1 MLATT
6 KKVLSIGFD
15 NSFWKYLLVLAVG
28 GCIYSVNSKT
38 LFFAILYFGLISSSN
53 ASELDNFAACS
64 GVAIGNASVDF
75 SLGDEGSF
83 NDGIKLA
90 ITDYLSEVLE
100 QSSAEED
107 IAIADQILAANTDK
121 IINAANT
128 ETFDYVAYEQVVQC
142 FQKIGVFYLITQ
154 KQFYKIKNK

>member
-1 MLATT
+1 MFT
-6 KKVLSIGFD
+6 
-15 NSFWKYLLVLAVG
+15 
-28 GCIYSVNSKT
+28 
-38 LFFAILYFGLISSSN
+38 SN

-90 ITDYLSEVLE
+90 ITAYLGEVLE

-107 IAIADQILAANTDK
+107 IAIADQILAANTDQ

-128 ETFDYVAYEQVVQC
+128 ETFHYDVDEQVVQC
-142 FQKIGVFYLITQ
+142 YRKLEGLLF
-154 KQFYKIKNK
+154 KNLETILQNKEETDGIILQRIELLKRVLSAG

>member
-1 MLATT
+1 MM
-6 KKVLSIGFD
+6 
-15 NSFWKYLLVLAVG
+15 
-28 GCIYSVNSKT
+28 SVNSKT
-38 LFFAILYFGLISSSN
+38 LFFVIFFFGLISSSN
-53 ASELDNFAACS
+53 ASELDNVAACS
-64 GVAIGNASVDF
+64 GVVIGNASVDF

-90 ITDYLSEVLE
+90 ITAYLGEVLE

-128 ETFDYVAYEQVVQC
+128 ETFDYDVYEQVVQC
-142 FQKIGVFYLITQ
+142 YRKVGGVLL
-154 KQFYKIKNK
+154 KNSETILQNKEEIDGIILQRIELLKRVLSAG